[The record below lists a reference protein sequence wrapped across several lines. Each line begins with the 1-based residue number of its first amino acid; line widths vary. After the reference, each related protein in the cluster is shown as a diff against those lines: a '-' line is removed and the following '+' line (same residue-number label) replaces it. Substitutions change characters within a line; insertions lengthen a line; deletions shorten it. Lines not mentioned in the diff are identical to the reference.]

1 MNQKKTA
8 KVKNKKKK
16 SFQTLFPSGKRIEQG
31 NRSDISKKS
40 IHTKAIMKH

>member
-16 SFQTLFPSGKRIEQG
+16 SFQTLFPSGKKNKNKEIDLTYQRNQSTQK
-31 NRSDISKKS
+31 RL
-40 IHTKAIMKH
+40 